1 VEITT
6 YERRS
11 VVRVAV
17 IGIVNNFKRVV
28 GAADDVA
35 RDVPGEGAVVVDV
48 GYQ

>member
-11 VVRVAV
+11 VVRVAF
-17 IGIVNNFKRVV
+17 IGIVNNLKRVV